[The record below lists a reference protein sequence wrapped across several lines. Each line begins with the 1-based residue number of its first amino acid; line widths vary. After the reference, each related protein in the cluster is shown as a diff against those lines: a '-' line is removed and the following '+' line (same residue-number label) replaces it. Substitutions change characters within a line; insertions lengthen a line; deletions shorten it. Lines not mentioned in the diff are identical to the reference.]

1 MRAPSPNDPA
11 YPSGAERD
19 PAYPSGAERD
29 PAYLSGAEL
38 YPIVRVAPRK
48 WSSESSERSTDL
60 RISLAGN
67 AARESSASRHMTS
80 RTLKLTVDER
90 LLKLTMPGRAYSGP
104 LTSATVDRAK
114 HAVAVGDAALR
125 DLSQMVVRADNRGVA
140 AASVDT
146 RAFMLC
152 LLPWVLGRIDAAWA
166 SIDAPTPAH
175 AA

>member
-48 WSSESSERSTDL
+48 WSSESSERSTDS

-67 AARESSASRHMTS
+67 AARESSTSRRH
-80 RTLKLTVDER
+80 RTLKITVDEH